1 MPSLRS
7 IAVLTR
13 KQVVHGLSFGTVKM
27 ILSIPQVREVSITGL
42 LLSPSKL
49 PDDDYYLDSFSP
61 ITSFHY
67 EVFSNRFAAMKTR
80 QNYPFPSEKEL
91 LHLVLG
97 RIHTSLQK
105 LVLSVEPAPLLAMSQ
120 WDWPHL
126 RELRLRGERLSHPP
140 VPYLTLLST
149 MPDLRTLALDLTLVS
164 EECKHAKPLWPP
176 GSRMPFPC
184 PNLSHLSV
192 THPHT
197 ADELYRHLRSSIH
210 ILSLCCRPHK
220 SEKEWFGRRLIYST
234 HVYEYPVLAAAD
246 MLRILQNCQLPQLTR
261 LEIEYDAEEAEL
273 DLLRSLATMF
283 PQLVWLQLHRYGP
296 VRADGRDVRSVR
308 ITGQFLPLI

>member
-7 IAVLTR
+7 IAILTR

-105 LVLSVEPAPLLAMSQ
+105 LVLSAFRSSQ
-120 WDWPHL
+120 
-126 RELRLRGERLSHPP
+126 RLSSPCRNGTRPTYANSVSVASDSHTPP
-140 VPYLTLLST
+140 F
-149 MPDLRTLALDLTLVS
+149 RT
-164 EECKHAKPLWPP
+164 
-176 GSRMPFPC
+176 
-184 PNLSHLSV
+184 
-192 THPHT
+192 
-197 ADELYRHLRSSIH
+197 
-210 ILSLCCRPHK
+210 
-220 SEKEWFGRRLIYST
+220 
-234 HVYEYPVLAAAD
+234 
-246 MLRILQNCQLPQLTR
+246 
-261 LEIEYDAEEAEL
+261 
-273 DLLRSLATMF
+273 
-283 PQLVWLQLHRYGP
+283 
-296 VRADGRDVRSVR
+296 
-308 ITGQFLPLI
+308 